1 MSDWRG
7 FSDTRRGLLRVSGA
21 DARPFLQGL
30 ITNDVDRLETGGSI
44 YAAMLSAQGK
54 YQFDFHLF
62 DASALVQDALIL
74 DIASDRLESLAKRL
88 NMYRLRRD
96 VEIAD
101 ASAEYGVALAWNG
114 VFENF
119 GMCGANTIIS
129 PDSRSPEL
137 GVRIIAPTPDQA
149 LKAMG
154 AAPASPAEYDA
165 LRVAL
170 GVPESGAELVADA
183 SYILEN
189 RFEALN
195 GVDFKKGC
203 YVGQEVTARM
213 KHKTE
218 LRKGLVRV
226 AIEGHAPAP
235 GTDITVDGKPAG
247 TLFTSSG
254 GSGLA
259 HVRLD
264 RARAGQM
271 QAGAA
276 KISIID

>member
-54 YQFDFHLF
+54 YQFDFHVF
-62 DASALVQDALIL
+62 DASALAPDALIL

-149 LKAMG
+149 LKALG

-170 GVPESGAELVADA
+170 GVPESGAELIADA

-195 GVDFKKGC
+195 GVDFRKGC

-218 LRKGLVRV
+218 LRKRSGPRRDRGRRSGAGDRYHGGRKARRHALHLIRRV
-226 AIEGHAPAP
+226 GSGAY
-235 GTDITVDGKPAG
+235 PAG
-247 TLFTSSG
+247 SRPRGPDAG
-254 GSGLA
+254 GRR
-259 HVRLD
+259 HRFP
-264 RARAGQM
+264 
-271 QAGAA
+271 
-276 KISIID
+276 